1 MEKMNFFD
9 KSSETPIIKDK
20 SDLAQ
25 KLNGRVEPAFGID
38 LGTTNSAISV
48 IINNNKPE
56 PIILTSGKKTM
67 PSCVLWNGSKQGFIV
82 GEEAYK
88 RINEVEHC
96 VYSIKR
102 KMQDPNYT
110 RTFSYGGESI
120 TMTPAEISAEI
131 LKALVQQTGGMY
143 GKIKD
148 VIVTVPAYF
157 DTTGRAATIEA
168 CKLAGL
174 NLLGLLVEP
183 SAAALTYNLDDNNAK
198 NIIVYDLGGGTFD
211 ISLIRLS
218 STEKSSD
225 DFDDIYGFD
234 DDPALAQESTD
245 DIETHYKV
253 IDTNGDS
260 NLGGDDYDL
269 ALYSYVEKQL
279 KDKGIKV
286 EHLTPAFKAGMIRR
300 LEIYKKT
307 DIRSNYKINV
317 NTILDDAVGTE
328 IKDSV
333 TIGPMDFAR
342 ALAPTYKRTVK
353 LLKELISQYEAQYPI
368 SDIVLVGG
376 STKSEILRA
385 NLKKDFS
392 NYRINCNAEPD
403 LSVSL
408 GAAIA
413 AKVNKFGDENIK
425 IFDALSLAISVREG
439 NTLVPIIPKATE
451 LPAVGRK
458 CYTTVIDNQ
467 KTINV
472 ELYQGNTK
480 IPEEAA
486 YLGNI
491 TITGIEPKPAGEPD
505 ISVDVSV
512 DVNGILRCKTVVD
525 SFSRDITLELN
536 SDAPQ
541 KTLSREE
548 KRIIKWRN
556 GISAIK
562 NKERREALESL
573 LEKYPKYIDAK
584 AIRSAIKDAV
594 NLDGWETTLAKL
606 TLEPY
611 KSTLK
616 EMLVEYPDKK
626 SEEEINTYVSEALN
640 AEFEAK

>member
-1 MEKMNFFD
+1 MENMNFFD
-9 KSSETPIIKDK
+9 KPSKASVIMDK
-20 SDLAQ
+20 SDLAK
-25 KLNGRVEPAFGID
+25 KLQNRVEPAFGID

-56 PIILTSGKKTM
+56 PIVLTSGKKTM
-67 PSCVLWNGSKQGFIV
+67 PSCVLWNGNKQGFVV

-88 RINEVEHC
+88 RINEVNHC

-102 KMQDPNYT
+102 HMEDPNYI
-110 RTFSYGGESI
+110 RTFSYGGEEI

-131 LKALVQQTGGMY
+131 LKALVKQTGGMY
-143 GKIKD
+143 GEIHD

-157 DTTGRAATIEA
+157 NTTGREATIKA
-168 CKLAGL
+168 CELAGL

-183 SAAALTYNLDDNNAK
+183 SAASLTFGLDDGTAK
-198 NIIVYDLGGGTFD
+198 NILVYDLGGGTFD

-218 STEKSSD
+218 STNKNED
-225 DFDDIYGFD
+225 NFDDIYGFD
-234 DDPALAQESTD
+234 DEAD
-245 DIETHYKV
+245 DTSENSDFEMHYKV

-260 NLGGDDYDL
+260 HLGGDDYDL
-269 ALYSYVEKQL
+269 AMYFIVEERL
-279 KDKGIKV
+279 KEKGVKV
-286 EHLTPAFKAGMIRR
+286 ELLSDSFKAGMIRR
-300 LEIYKKT
+300 LEMYKKT
-307 DIRSNYKINV
+307 DIRSNYQINV
-317 NTILDDAVGTE
+317 NTILDDATGTE
-328 IKDSV
+328 IRESV
-333 TIGPMDFAR
+333 MIGPNDFAN
-342 ALAPTYKRTVK
+342 ALAPTYNQTVK
-353 LLKELISQYEAQYPI
+353 LLKDLINQYESLYPV

-376 STKSEILRA
+376 STKSEILRE
-385 NLKKDFS
+385 NLKRDFAD
-392 NYRINCNAEPD
+392 YRINCNQEPD

-413 AKVNKFGDENIK
+413 AKVNKFGDKNIK
-425 IFDALSLAISVREG
+425 IFDALSLAISVKEG
-439 NTLVPIIPKATE
+439 NTLVPIIPKASE

-458 CYTTVIDNQ
+458 CYTTVVDNQ

-491 TITGIEPKPAGEPD
+491 TITGITPKPAGEPD

-525 SFSRDITLELN
+525 SFSKDITLELK

-548 KRIIKWRN
+548 KRVIKWRN
-556 GISAIK
+556 GINVIK
-562 NKERREALESL
+562 NKARREELERM
-573 LEKYPKYIDAK
+573 LEQYPKYVDAK
-584 AIRSAIKDAV
+584 TIRNAMKSAI
-594 NLDGWETTLAKL
+594 NLDEWESALAKI
-606 TLEPY
+606 TIEPY
-611 KSTLK
+611 KTTLK
-616 EMLVEYPDKK
+616 EMIAEYPSKK
-626 SEEEINTYVSEALN
+626 SEEEINEYVSEALN

>member
-1 MEKMNFFD
+1 MEQMNLFD
-9 KSSETPIIKDK
+9 NKSG
-20 SDLAQ
+20 LAK
-25 KLNGRVEPAFGID
+25 KLQNRVEPAFGID

-56 PIILTSGKKTM
+56 PIVLTSGKKTM
-67 PSCVLWNGSKQGFIV
+67 PSCVLWNGNKQGFVV

-88 RINEVEHC
+88 RINEVNHC

-102 KMQDPNYT
+102 HMEDPNYI
-110 RTFSYGGESI
+110 RTFSYGGEEI

-131 LKALVQQTGGMY
+131 LKALVKQTGGMY
-143 GKIKD
+143 GEIHD

-157 DTTGRAATIEA
+157 NTTGRESTIKA
-168 CKLAGL
+168 CELAGL

-183 SAAALTYNLDDNNAK
+183 SAASLTFGLDDGTAK
-198 NIIVYDLGGGTFD
+198 NILVYDLGGGTFD

-218 STEKSSD
+218 STNKNED
-225 DFDDIYGFD
+225 NFDDIYGFD
-234 DDPALAQESTD
+234 DEAD
-245 DIETHYKV
+245 DTSENSDFEMHYKV

-260 NLGGDDYDL
+260 HLGGDDYDL
-269 ALYSYVEKQL
+269 AMYFIVEERL
-279 KDKGIKV
+279 KEKGVKV
-286 EHLTPAFKAGMIRR
+286 ELLSDSFKAGMIRR
-300 LEIYKKT
+300 LEMYKKT
-307 DIRSNYKINV
+307 DIRSNYQINV
-317 NTILDDAVGTE
+317 NTILDDATGTE
-328 IKDSV
+328 IRESV
-333 TIGPMDFAR
+333 MIGPNDFAN
-342 ALAPTYKRTVK
+342 ALAPTYNQTVK
-353 LLKELISQYEAQYPI
+353 LLKDLINQYESLYPV

-376 STKSEILRA
+376 STKSEILRE
-385 NLKKDFS
+385 NLKRDFAD
-392 NYRINCNAEPD
+392 YRINCNQEPD

-425 IFDALSLAISVREG
+425 IFDALSLAISVKEG
-439 NTLVPIIPKATE
+439 NTLVPIIPKASE

-458 CYTTVIDNQ
+458 CYTTVVDNQ

-491 TITGIEPKPAGEPD
+491 TITGITPKPAGEPD

-525 SFSRDITLELN
+525 SFSKDITLELK

-548 KRIIKWRN
+548 KRVIKWRN
-556 GISAIK
+556 GINVIK
-562 NKERREALESL
+562 NRARREELERM
-573 LEKYPKYIDAK
+573 LEQYPKYVDAK
-584 AIRSAIKDAV
+584 TIRNAMKSAI
-594 NLDGWETTLAKL
+594 NLDEWESALAKI
-606 TLEPY
+606 TIEPY

-616 EMLVEYPDKK
+616 EMIAEYPSKK
-626 SEEEINTYVSEALN
+626 SEEEINEYVSEALN

>member
-1 MEKMNFFD
+1 
-9 KSSETPIIKDK
+9 
-20 SDLAQ
+20 
-25 KLNGRVEPAFGID
+25 
-38 LGTTNSAISV
+38 
-48 IINNNKPE
+48 
-56 PIILTSGKKTM
+56 
-67 PSCVLWNGSKQGFIV
+67 
-82 GEEAYK
+82 
-88 RINEVEHC
+88 
-96 VYSIKR
+96 
-102 KMQDPNYT
+102 
-110 RTFSYGGESI
+110 
-120 TMTPAEISAEI
+120 
-131 LKALVQQTGGMY
+131 
-143 GKIKD
+143 
-148 VIVTVPAYF
+148 
-157 DTTGRAATIEA
+157 
-168 CKLAGL
+168 
-174 NLLGLLVEP
+174 
-183 SAAALTYNLDDNNAK
+183 LTYNLDDNNAK

-279 KDKGIKV
+279 KGKGIKV

-353 LLKELISQYEAQYPI
+353 LLKELISQHEAQYPI

-548 KRIIKWRN
+548 KRVIKWRN

-594 NLDGWETTLAKL
+594 NLDAWEVTLAKL

>member
-1 MEKMNFFD
+1 MEKMNFFN
-9 KSSETPIIKDK
+9 KSSETPVFKDK

-143 GKIKD
+143 GEIKD

-234 DDPALAQESTD
+234 DDPALAQES
-245 DIETHYKV
+245 IFAKEF
-253 IDTNGDS
+253 
-260 NLGGDDYDL
+260 
-269 ALYSYVEKQL
+269 QL
-279 KDKGIKV
+279 
-286 EHLTPAFKAGMIRR
+286 L
-300 LEIYKKT
+300 
-307 DIRSNYKINV
+307 
-317 NTILDDAVGTE
+317 
-328 IKDSV
+328 
-333 TIGPMDFAR
+333 
-342 ALAPTYKRTVK
+342 
-353 LLKELISQYEAQYPI
+353 
-368 SDIVLVGG
+368 
-376 STKSEILRA
+376 
-385 NLKKDFS
+385 
-392 NYRINCNAEPD
+392 
-403 LSVSL
+403 
-408 GAAIA
+408 
-413 AKVNKFGDENIK
+413 
-425 IFDALSLAISVREG
+425 
-439 NTLVPIIPKATE
+439 
-451 LPAVGRK
+451 
-458 CYTTVIDNQ
+458 
-467 KTINV
+467 
-472 ELYQGNTK
+472 
-480 IPEEAA
+480 
-486 YLGNI
+486 
-491 TITGIEPKPAGEPD
+491 
-505 ISVDVSV
+505 
-512 DVNGILRCKTVVD
+512 
-525 SFSRDITLELN
+525 
-536 SDAPQ
+536 
-541 KTLSREE
+541 
-548 KRIIKWRN
+548 
-556 GISAIK
+556 
-562 NKERREALESL
+562 
-573 LEKYPKYIDAK
+573 
-584 AIRSAIKDAV
+584 
-594 NLDGWETTLAKL
+594 
-606 TLEPY
+606 
-611 KSTLK
+611 
-616 EMLVEYPDKK
+616 
-626 SEEEINTYVSEALN
+626 
-640 AEFEAK
+640 

>member
-1 MEKMNFFD
+1 MAEQDVYTKALSTILNDLENVYGLKTVDKTGTRKLCDLDVEECLLQLQDSITHSTKATRSEKD
-9 KSSETPIIKDK
+9 
-20 SDLAQ
+20 
-25 KLNGRVEPAFGID
+25 
-38 LGTTNSAISV
+38 
-48 IINNNKPE
+48 
-56 PIILTSGKKTM
+56 
-67 PSCVLWNGSKQGFIV
+67 
-82 GEEAYK
+82 
-88 RINEVEHC
+88 
-96 VYSIKR
+96 R
-102 KMQDPNYT
+102 KALK
-110 RTFSYGGESI
+110 TFSYGGESI

-143 GKIKD
+143 GEIKD

-392 NYRINCNAEPD
+392 NYRTNCNAEPD

-594 NLDGWETTLAKL
+594 NLDGWETTIAKL

-616 EMLVEYPDKK
+616 EMLAEYPDKK
-626 SEEEINTYVSEALN
+626 GEEEINTYVSEALS